1 MAKGSREKGSSRNSI
16 NESGKK
22 KPEYKK
28 KNQSIEILIE
38 ITEKMKDNRR
48 LRW

>member
-1 MAKGSREKGSSRNSI
+1 MAKGSQREKGSSRNSI

-22 KPEYKK
+22 PEYKN